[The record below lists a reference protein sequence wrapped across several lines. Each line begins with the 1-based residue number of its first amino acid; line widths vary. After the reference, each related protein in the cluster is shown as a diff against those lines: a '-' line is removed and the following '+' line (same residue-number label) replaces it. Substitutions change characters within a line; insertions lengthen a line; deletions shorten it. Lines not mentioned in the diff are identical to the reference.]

1 MRVRKLP
8 LAFIQGMGEM
18 QSLIIIMIL
27 LRHFDLILEMQNVM
41 MV

>member
-8 LAFIQGMGEM
+8 LAFIQGMEEM
-18 QSLIIIMIL
+18 QSLIMIL